1 MSLLE
6 KEDLID
12 EGLATITSRAKYFTI
27 NVEERIGPDYRKEQ
41 LFIELSCNHNFEIF
55 VHDPRFFTLNY
66 IPVAFPAL
74 QRTLLVN
81 TTESHFYA
89 MVMTEVDELDLAQ
102 DPCNQDKEYNFQV
115 SQLISH
121 QKVCCKATV
130 YFTYFNLFYICPS
143 KSVFQDNCIFQ
154 ACISE
159 SVTKMLGCK
168 PQWEPLASDTTL
180 PPCTSVAEFRWEELF
195 PNYCAFVLPEG
206 VQWAEEQDFQHGD
219 GRNWKTDRL
228 HEALPLQGG
237 NFQNTYLARQCSRC
251 RSVLR

>member
-1 MSLLE
+1 MFLGWDVDTRVSLLE

-41 LFIELSCNHNFEIF
+41 LFIELSYNHNFEIF

-102 DPCNQDKEYNFQV
+102 DPCNQDKEYNFKV

-121 QKVCCKATV
+121 QKYVARQV
-130 YFTYFNLFYICPS
+130 Y
-143 KSVFQDNCIFQ
+143 
-154 ACISE
+154 ISLI
-159 SVTKMLGCK
+159 S
-168 PQWEPLASDTTL
+168 
-180 PPCTSVAEFRWEELF
+180 
-195 PNYCAFVLPEG
+195 
-206 VQWAEEQDFQHGD
+206 
-219 GRNWKTDRL
+219 
-228 HEALPLQGG
+228 
-237 NFQNTYLARQCSRC
+237 TYLTYVHQKVYCKTTVHFRLA
-251 RSVLR
+251 